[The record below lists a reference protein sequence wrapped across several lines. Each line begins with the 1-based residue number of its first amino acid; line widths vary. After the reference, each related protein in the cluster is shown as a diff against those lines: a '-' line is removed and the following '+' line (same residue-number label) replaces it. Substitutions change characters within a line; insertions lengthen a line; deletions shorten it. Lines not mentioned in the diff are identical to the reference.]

1 MFQDDPLMNTLLVL
15 GLVILVAVMAYMIL
29 KLISA
34 GTVPK
39 PSWSPAVYEDFE
51 LMVVKAKAAG
61 FPDDRI
67 QTFRS
72 IVDER
77 NIFVAD
83 PPEGVNM
90 FYKAL
95 LAFKM
100 EPIGLCGL
108 SSASYAFLLSE
119 ALEWSRIQCG
129 EKAHADYLDALAER
143 AMNAFN
149 NGDHKQASTLLQLI
163 NYNGINPGDV

>member
-1 MFQDDPLMNTLLVL
+1 MVL
-15 GLVILVAVMAYMIL
+15 
-29 KLISA
+29 
-34 GTVPK
+34 
-39 PSWSPAVYEDFE
+39 
-51 LMVVKAKAAG
+51 KAKAAG

-77 NIFVAD
+77 NIFVAA
-83 PPEGVNM
+83 PPEGTNM
-90 FYKAL
+90 LYKAL

-100 EPIGLCGL
+100 EHVSLYGIN
-108 SSASYAFLLSE
+108 SASYAFLLAE

-149 NGDHKQASTLLQLI
+149 GGDHVQASTLLQLI